1 MKYRLGKKQNRVVL
15 DDQGNVIATFEPGQE
30 DLAQDYVEYLNDKN
44 TSVSEVKV
52 LFLILAA
59 YGITAALILI
69 HL

>member
-1 MKYRLGKKQNRVVL
+1 MKYRLGKKQNRVVI
-15 DDQGNVIATFEPGQE
+15 DEQGNVIATFEPGQE
-30 DLAQDYVEYLNDKN
+30 DLAQEYVEYLNEKN

-69 HL
+69 FI